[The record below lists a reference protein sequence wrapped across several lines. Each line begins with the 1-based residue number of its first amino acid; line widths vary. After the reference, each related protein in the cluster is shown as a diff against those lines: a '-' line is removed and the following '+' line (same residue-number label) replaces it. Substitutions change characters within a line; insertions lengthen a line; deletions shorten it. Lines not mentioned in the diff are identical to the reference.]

1 MLTIFAAGNGAL
13 QQNQQWENAMTKLTR
28 RHLFAG
34 VAAAGAASALTPLL
48 GGGARA
54 AAPAIKG
61 TGVYR
66 YKVGDYEIVQL
77 MDGARTFPMPDK
89 FVVNVSKDE
98 AIKAAV
104 AAYMPEGKV
113 TIPFSPMIVNTGSK
127 LIAIDTGNG
136 LGANAAS
143 KGAVGQARLN
153 MEAAGIDP
161 KQIDVVIISHFH
173 GDHIGGLKNADGSP
187 AFPNAE
193 IKVPAVEAK
202 FWGDDANADKAN
214 GFNKGQFPG
223 VKKTMA
229 GLKTTPYEAGKEVA
243 PGITSVFTPGHT
255 PGHMSFVIASG
266 SQKILVQ
273 SDVTNIPSMFL
284 NHPDWHCIFDN
295 EPDLAQ
301 TTRHKMYDMAAAEK
315 MVVVGYHFPYP
326 CVGHVEK
333 AGSDYRLVPVA
344 WDPNG

>member
-1 MLTIFAAGNGAL
+1 
-13 QQNQQWENAMTKLTR
+13 MTDFTR
-28 RHLFAG
+28 RKLFAT
-34 VAAAGAASALTPLL
+34 AAAATAASALAPLVR
-48 GGGARA
+48 GTAQA
-54 AAPAIKG
+54 AATAGRG

-66 YKVGDYEIVQL
+66 YKLASYEIIQL

-127 LIAIDTGNG
+127 LVAIDTGNG
-136 LGANAAS
+136 LGAHAAS
-143 KGAVGQARLN
+143 KGVVGQARHN

-161 KQIDVVIISHFH
+161 KQIDIVIISHFH

-202 FWGDDANADKAN
+202 FWGDDANAAKAN
-214 GFNKGQFPG
+214 GFNKGQFG
-223 VKKTMA
+223 NVKKMMA
-229 GLKTTPYEAGKEVA
+229 GLKVTPYEGGKEVA
-243 PGITSVFTPGHT
+243 PGITSIFTPGHT
-255 PGHMSFVIASG
+255 PGHMSFVLASG
-266 SQKILVQ
+266 SQKMLVQ

-284 NHPDWHCIFDN
+284 NNPDWQVFFDN
-295 EPDLAQ
+295 DPNLAVA
-301 TTRHKMYDMAAAEK
+301 TRHKFYDMAAAEK
-315 MVVVGYHFPYP
+315 MTVSGYHFPYP

-333 AGSDYRLVPVA
+333 AGAGYRLVPVA

>member
-1 MLTIFAAGNGAL
+1 
-13 QQNQQWENAMTKLTR
+13 MTQMTR
-28 RHLFAG
+28 RTLFAT
-34 VAAAGAASALTPLL
+34 AAAATAASALSPLT
-48 GGGARA
+48 GTARA
-54 AAPAIKG
+54 ATSAGKG

-66 YKVGDYEIVQL
+66 YKMGDFEIIQL

-127 LIAIDTGNG
+127 LVAIDTGNG

-161 KQIDVVIISHFH
+161 KQIDIVIISHFH
-173 GDHIGGLKNADGSP
+173 GDHVGGLKNADGSP

-193 IKVPAVEAK
+193 IKVPAVEAA
-202 FWGDDANADKAN
+202 FWGDDANASKAN
-214 GFNKGQFPG
+214 GFNQKQFPN
-223 VKKTMA
+223 VKKMMA
-229 GLKTTPYEAGKEVA
+229 GLKVTPYDANKEVA
-243 PGITSVFTPGHT
+243 PGITSIATPGHT
-255 PGHMSFVIASG
+255 PGHMSFALSSG
-266 SQKILVQ
+266 SKKMLVQ
-273 SDVTNIPSMFL
+273 SDVTNVPSLFVK
-284 NHPDWHCIFDN
+284 NPTWQAIFDN
-295 EPDLAQ
+295 DGNQAVA
-301 TTRHKMYDMAAAEK
+301 TRKKFYEMAAAEK
-315 MVVVGYHFPYP
+315 MIVSGYHFPYP
-326 CVGHVEK
+326 CVGHIEK
-333 AGSDYRLVPVA
+333 TANGYQMVPVA